1 MPSDWIVVPTQKLQ
15 KHQMEAGSFLPTMR
29 QFVSFIIL
37 QIENYNSFFYQ
48 EPLLDAFP
56 FVKFQSTDDMNDA
69 TVQVKKKYAV
79 FDMNKKRLEKKERI
93 KYLTDFQVTSPP
105 EKISLKDFWTRKKGD
120 VGSVE
125 GFWEEHKS
133 QHVNFEYIENQKI
146 PMGLLNMK
154 KYPIKWNLNAENFL
168 QGKTEGDLEGVTEQT
183 FYVGS
188 KYAAFP
194 FHREDSDLRSVNL
207 HLGGKEKVKKVKN
220 IIHIEIFNF
229 RFGWEQIIGTRL
241 KLTKF

>member
-1 MPSDWIVVPTQKLQ
+1 MEDRHPGMPSDWIVVPTQKLQ

-56 FVKFQSTDDMNDA
+56 FVKFQSTDDINDA
-69 TVQVKKKYAV
+69 TVKVKDENAE
-79 FDMNKKRLEKKERI
+79 FEMNRKRLEKKKRI
-93 KYLTDFQVTSPP
+93 KYLTDFQVTAPL
-105 EKISLKDFWTRKKGD
+105 EKISLKDFLTRKKGD

-125 GFWEEHKS
+125 GFWEEHQS
-133 QHVNFEYIENQKI
+133 QHVNFDYIENQNI
-146 PMGLLNMK
+146 PDELLNMNN
-154 KYPIKWNLNAENFL
+154 YPIKWNLNTENFL
-168 QGKTEGDLEGVTEQT
+168 HGKTEGTVYGVTQPT

-207 HLGGKEKVKKVKN
+207 HLGGEEKVKKV
-220 IIHIEIFNF
+220 
-229 RFGWEQIIGTRL
+229 
-241 KLTKF
+241 